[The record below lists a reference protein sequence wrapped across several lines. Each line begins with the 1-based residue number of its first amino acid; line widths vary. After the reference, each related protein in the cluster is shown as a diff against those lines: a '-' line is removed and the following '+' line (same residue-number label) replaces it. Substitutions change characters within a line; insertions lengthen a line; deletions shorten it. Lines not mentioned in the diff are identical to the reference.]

1 MADKR
6 TVQLEGNDLHLHDD
20 PPEVGDQLPGFRV
33 VEDIPEE
40 IEFDGEAAEGV
51 HIITSAIS
59 VDTPVCAK
67 QFESFDEHAAG
78 LEDEG
83 IHVWYVSRDL
93 PFALKRYAQE
103 HDLDH
108 IRFVSDYKFGEFGR
122 NTGLAIQESAL
133 LSRATLVVDADGTV
147 VYREVLDEISEEP
160 DYEAAIEAA
169 REANR
174 G

>member
-1 MADKR
+1 MADTR
-6 TVQLEGNDLHLHDD
+6 TVRLEGNDLHLHGE
-20 PPEVGDQLPGFRV
+20 PPEVGDELPSFRV

-40 IEFDGEAAEGV
+40 FDFDQEAGEGV
-51 HIITSAIS
+51 HILTSAIS
-59 VDTPVCAK
+59 VDTPVCAR
-67 QFESFDEHAAG
+67 QFQSFDDYAAD

-83 IHVWYVSRDL
+83 INVWYVSRDL
-93 PFALKRYAQE
+93 PFALNRYADE
-103 HDLDH
+103 HDLEH

-122 NTGLAIQESAL
+122 NTGLAIRESAL
-133 LSRATLVVDADGTV
+133 LSRATLVVDDDGKV